1 MLAFRFLIILF
12 VISFSS
18 FAIAQDEAQDEA
30 FESAVIAIIE
40 YAQIER
46 NSKAWKSFSEQ
57 FENVKNKYQKD
68 IKERQDELQIQQDK
82 LQKSVQILTPEKF
95 AIEEKKFRDA
105 VSELQQQ
112 TARHKRNLDTVFN
125 KARRQFQINIAGVAT
140 EIAKKYKIDVVL
152 NKSSNNSTLFFWTEK
167 LSITDEVLKKFD
179 EKFPESLIKIEDNLS
194 E

>member
-1 MLAFRFLIILF
+1 MLSFRFLIMLF

-18 FAIAQDEAQDEA
+18 FALAQGEAQDEV
-30 FESAVIAIIE
+30 FKPAVIAIIE

-57 FENVKNKYQKD
+57 FEDVKNRYQKD

-82 LQKSVQILTPEKF
+82 LQKSVQVLTPEKF

-105 VSELQQQ
+105 VSELQQK
-112 TARHKRNLDTVFN
+112 TARHKRNLDNVFN

-140 EIAKKYKIDVVL
+140 EIAKRRKIDIVL
-152 NKSSNNSTLFFWTEK
+152 NKSSNGSTLFFWTEK
-167 LSITDEVLKKFD
+167 LSITDEVLKIFD
-179 EKFPESLIKIEDNLS
+179 ERFSESLIKIEDNFS

>member
-18 FAIAQDEAQDEA
+18 FAIAQDEVQDEA